1 MIFAVIDTNV
11 LVAAVK
17 TKKSDS
23 SSSQI
28 LSLVFAGV
36 IKPLVSKEILTEYRD
51 ILNLPVLELDSNKV
65 ADVLEKFS
73 EDGLYP
79 GRTPSE
85 DVFPDEIDRIF
96 YEISLSV
103 EESHVVT
110 NNVKHFP
117 KSVRV
122 VTPSEM
128 LMLLCDLG
136 EI

>member
-51 ILNLPVLELDSNKV
+51 DLHAGGRSVPLKV
-65 ADVLEKFS
+65 RHLALGALAVT
-73 EDGLYP
+73 
-79 GRTPSE
+79 GRR
-85 DVFPDEIDRIF
+85 DAGVYDC
-96 YEISLSV
+96 L
-103 EESHVVT
+103 VV
-110 NNVKHFP
+110 HLFF
-117 KSVRV
+117 
-122 VTPSEM
+122 
-128 LMLLCDLG
+128 D
-136 EI
+136 

>member
-1 MIFAVIDTNV
+1 MIFAVIDTSV

-23 SSSQI
+23 STSQI

-36 IKPLVSKEILTEYRD
+36 IKPLVSKEILTEYRG
-51 ILNLPVLELDSNKV
+51 ILNLPVLELDSDKV

-85 DVFPDEIDRIF
+85 DVFPDETDRIF

-128 LMLLCDLG
+128 LMLLRDLG

>member
-51 ILNLPVLELDSNKV
+51 ILNLPVLELDSE
-65 ADVLEKFS
+65 LEFICLNLFS
-73 EDGLYP
+73 
-79 GRTPSE
+79 
-85 DVFPDEIDRIF
+85 
-96 YEISLSV
+96 
-103 EESHVVT
+103 
-110 NNVKHFP
+110 
-117 KSVRV
+117 
-122 VTPSEM
+122 
-128 LMLLCDLG
+128 
-136 EI
+136 